1 MRGKQRGKGAA
12 MKTGGKTALSGPDCE
27 ILGHAVL
34 PTSPPGVKWLLVC
47 RLLHQIPRSVLMCVV
62 ISCDL

>member
-1 MRGKQRGKGAA
+1 

-34 PTSPPGVKWLLVC
+34 PTSPPPGVKWLLVC
-47 RLLHQIPRSVLMCVV
+47 RLLHQIPQSVLVCVV
-62 ISCDL
+62 ISHDL